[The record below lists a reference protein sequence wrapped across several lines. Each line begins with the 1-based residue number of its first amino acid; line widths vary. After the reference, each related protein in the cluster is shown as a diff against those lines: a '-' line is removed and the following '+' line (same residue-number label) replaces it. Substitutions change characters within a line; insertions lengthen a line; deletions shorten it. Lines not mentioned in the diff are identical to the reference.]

1 MYGHDL
7 TTPSTKYLTYQ
18 TIQTI
23 APAQWRNTCL
33 LLLFQIL
40 TSSLL
45 PVPLSCVKRQ
55 FPPDKN
61 CLLFSILS
69 LVSDISAKLLW
80 IQQHC
85 DQDLDSCHPNIYLPP
100 PHHFSL
106 LKKTHTKKQA
116 LSFVARAHQ
125 ILLHMYTYHIRPPHL
140 LRPLPHFRKQQHSAH
155 PNLNVTVHWTI
166 SSCKT
171 DNSLFRQR
179 TPCLPPLV

>member
-40 TSSLL
+40 TNSLL
-45 PVPLSCVKRQ
+45 PAPLSCVKHQ

-61 CLLFSILS
+61 CLLFSMVS

-80 IQQHC
+80 IQQHR
-85 DQDLDSCHPNIYLPP
+85 DQDLDSCHPNIYR
-100 PHHFSL
+100 PHPIISL
-106 LKKTHTKKQA
+106 SLKKHTQKQA

-125 ILLHMYTYHIRPPHL
+125 ILLHMYTHHIHPPHL
-140 LRPLPHFRKQQHSAH
+140 LRPLPHFHKQQHSAH
-155 PNLNVTVHWTI
+155 PNLNVTVHLTI

-171 DNSLFRQR
+171 DNSLFRQC
-179 TPCLPPLV
+179 TPRLPPLV

>member
-40 TSSLL
+40 TSSPL

-100 PHHFSL
+100 PIISL
-106 LKKTHTKKQA
+106 SLKKHTQKNRHSVLWQEPIRS
-116 LSFVARAHQ
+116 SFTCTLITSVHP
-125 ILLHMYTYHIRPPHL
+125 TS
-140 LRPLPHFRKQQHSAH
+140 SAH
-155 PNLNVTVHWTI
+155 CLTFANSNTVHTQ
-166 SSCKT
+166 T
-171 DNSLFRQR
+171 
-179 TPCLPPLV
+179 